1 MFPMIRSAPWSL
13 TRIAGTEDVLFVRAD
28 AKLTAFVELEA
39 ASRVSGRA
47 LHRNQAL
54 PDLTDF
60 RAFP

>member
-13 TRIAGTEDVLFVRAD
+13 TRIAATEDVLFVRAE

-39 ASRVSGRA
+39 ASRVPGKA